1 MNRIRQHLNPL
12 IDEVILQYD
21 NRLDK
26 YIANEIKFEHYVLV
40 TKVAVMF
47 FDKKET
53 NLNNHFINL
62 LDFYNNIDFSIKEIK
77 VSLANFF
84 RMYKEWLE
92 KYRFLMQSFYKKI
105 VSLYNILQQYK
116 FSNTDFLFIENEA
129 VDDKINNMHYTK
141 NQVISALEYD
151 KYNEVLDDEFNSLV
165 ELKEDFDILTNRYG
179 ELNQI
184 FIQSFAKFLANL
196 ASLLYS
202 TYEFKDVGYSLEN
215 FVVLLNNFQI
225 DNLNDMEKDIIYQ
238 LLIQMNKDIQKWID
252 SVFITQDAVDIH
264 YFDASFLSNITQI
277 ESIINKNSD
286 ESEDDFFF

>member
-40 TKVAVMF
+40 TKMAVMF

-84 RMYKEWLE
+84 KMYKKWLE
-92 KYRFLMQSFYKKI
+92 KYRLLIQNFYQKI
-105 VSLYNILQQYK
+105 GSLYNILQQYK
-116 FSNTDFLFIENEA
+116 FSNIDFLFIENEEI
-129 VDDKINNMHYTK
+129 DDNINNMHYTK
-141 NQVISALEYD
+141 DKIISALEYD
-151 KYNEVLDDEFNSLV
+151 KYDEVLDDEFNYLV
-165 ELKEDFDILTNRYG
+165 ELKEDFDILTNKYV
-179 ELNQI
+179 ELNQE
-184 FIQSFAKFLANL
+184 FIQTFAKFISNL

-202 TYEFKDVGYSLEN
+202 TYEFKDVGYALEN
-215 FVVLLNNFQI
+215 FVMFLNNFQI

-252 SVFITQDAVDIH
+252 CVFITQDAVDIH
-264 YFDASFLSNITQI
+264 YFDASLLSNVAQI
-277 ESIINKNSD
+277 ESIVNKNID
-286 ESEDDFFF
+286 ENEDDFLF